1 MLEGLKNL
9 LARVFSGAPKPEP
22 PDADDREAGVPVPV
36 RRGRPDR
43 SSSVAVAEP
52 DDD

>member
-1 MLEGLKNL
+1 MFKKIKRILFG
-9 LARVFSGAPKPEP
+9 RPGPEKDESDGD
-22 PDADDREAGVPVPV
+22 PDAGVRVPV
-36 RRGRPDR
+36 RFGPPDR